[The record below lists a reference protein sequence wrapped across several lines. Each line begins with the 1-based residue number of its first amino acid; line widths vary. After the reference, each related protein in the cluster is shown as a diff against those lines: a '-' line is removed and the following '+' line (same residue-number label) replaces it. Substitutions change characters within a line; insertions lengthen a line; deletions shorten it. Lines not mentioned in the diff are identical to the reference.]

1 MAPVRCERGCPD
13 ESSTPE
19 LNPAAFSSRELCKE
33 GRKEGG
39 REGGRKRRR
48 EGVEGGGGEE
58 EREVEEER
66 KEYINEGDVKMVW
79 FVTQTCE
86 GMLWPCWLPASS
98 PTASRNER
106 TA

>member
-1 MAPVRCERGCPD
+1 MWPQYDVRGGAPMRAVHW
-13 ESSTPE
+13 SSTQQHSAVG
-19 LNPAAFSSRELCKE
+19 NSA
-33 GRKEGG
+33 RKEGG
-39 REGGRKRRR
+39 REGGR
-48 EGVEGGGGEE
+48 
-58 EREVEEER
+58 EVGEER

>member
-1 MAPVRCERGCPD
+1 MWPQYDVRGGAPMRAVHW
-13 ESSTPE
+13 SSTQQHSAVG
-19 LNPAAFSSRELCKE
+19 NSA
-33 GRKEGG
+33 RKEGG
-39 REGGRKRRR
+39 REGGREEEKKGGSGGRGRRGR
-48 EGVEGGGGEE
+48 EGGG
-58 EREVEEER
+58 EER